1 MEIIDESTKQSQDK
15 NNKTTNQKSLK
26 KYIRCPECGE
36 PILMVPSLD
45 EMIVSIDNHL
55 TSHRKHLHN
64 DLTVVHLKKPALQL
78 DLAQQALQQAS
89 YIMNPSQKPSF
100 GFRDLP
106 L

>member
-1 MEIIDESTKQSQDK
+1 MVVIDESSKQSKDE
-15 NNKTTNQKSLK
+15 NNKTINQQIPK

-45 EMIVSIDNHL
+45 EMITSIENHL
-55 TSHRKHLHN
+55 TSHRSHPHN
-64 DLTVVHLKKPALQL
+64 DLTVAHLKKPALQL
-78 DLAQQALQQAS
+78 DLAQQALLKAS
-89 YIMNPSQKPSF
+89 DIMNPSQKPSF

>member
-15 NNKTTNQKSLK
+15 NRKTVNLQSSK
-26 KYIRCPECGE
+26 KFIRCPECGE

-45 EMIVSIDNHL
+45 EMIGSIENHL
-55 TSHRKHLHN
+55 TSHRKQQHN
-64 DLTVVHLKKPALQL
+64 DLTVAHLKKPALQL

-89 YIMNPSQKPSF
+89 DIMNPSQKPSF